1 MKAQLA
7 DFNRYIQQIRLAF
20 QRLRR
25 AGELLHADLDIS
37 LSLRA
42 ILEWLQENGSQTVP
56 KIAEAKSVSR
66 QHVQKSV
73 DELVARGLATI
84 TPNPSHK
91 RSVLIGI
98 TGEGRRVFK
107 EMQKREAAV
116 MSAIAAKSDGEAL
129 AQALDHLIAF
139 NGELNKFL
147 TENSDDQPD

>member
-1 MKAQLA
+1 MRAQPA
-7 DFNRYIQQIRLAF
+7 DINRYIQQIRLAF
-20 QRLRR
+20 QRLRK

-56 KIAEAKSVSR
+56 QIAEAKSVSR

-73 DELVARGLATI
+73 DELLARGLAKTL
-84 TPNPSHK
+84 PNPAHK
-91 RSVLIGI
+91 RSVLIDI

-116 MSAIAAKSDGEAL
+116 ISAIAKKSDGEAL
-129 AQALDHLIAF
+129 AQALDHLAAF
-139 NGELNKFL
+139 NGELKIFL